1 LQERVSVISGQL
13 HERTSDLKIT
23 QKDLEEYIQFFNQQ
37 RTETDRACTEVK
49 QRVFMCACYR
59 ICMLV
64 SSRPL
69 HPVHRFRTSLIQ
81 NSNHDLWSSGHCLQV
96 TRLEHQSKAL
106 QQRLNTLEDELTQV
120 RQDHSSLK
128 TQLETEQGLKQQEF
142 DRAQAAEEALQVCH
156 FFVCDSRATTCAHDI
171 CYNLAHTTCTCAYI
185 NAFR

>member
-1 LQERVSVISGQL
+1 MNKPQIDKPCFENVSVYSN
-13 HERTSDLKIT
+13 TS
-23 QKDLEEYIQFFNQQ
+23 Y
-37 RTETDRACTEVK
+37 TEHTICCFKVC
-49 QRVFMCACYR
+49 VIYR

-156 FFVCDSRATTCAHDI
+156 FFVCDSRATTCAHES
-171 CYNLAHTTCTCAYI
+171 NLQIA
-185 NAFR
+185 R